1 MEYLEIGDLLTYLY
15 HKPSLPENEV
25 KEIAYQILDGLNMMH
40 ENGFSHRDLK
50 PEVSSLISVEMRAF
64 TKANG

>member
-1 MEYLEIGDLLTYLY
+1 MEYLEIGDLFTYLY
-15 HKPSLPENEV
+15 DKPSLPEDEA

-50 PEVSSLISVEMRAF
+50 PEVSLLVSMEMRAF
-64 TKANG
+64 TKANS